1 MNKCCI
7 CRRIL
12 ESTMNCRDCEN
23 FIPPSGPEYYGWGE
37 CKIIGRSVH
46 SEGACVAFKDKEDT
60 NDDFASKCEKKDTQ
74 ITPVK
79 IEIVKKKTEV
89 DETKYYFMVYVYDNK
104 GELIEAKWFNAENLA
119 GRYAF
124 EMEQYYKFLK
134 ED

>member
-1 MNKCCI
+1 M
-7 CRRIL
+7 
-12 ESTMNCRDCEN
+12 SSD
-23 FIPPSGPEYYGWGE
+23 
-37 CKIIGRSVH
+37 
-46 SEGACVAFKDKEDT
+46 
-60 NDDFASKCEKKDTQ
+60 KCEMFEEEKPK

-79 IEIVKKKTEV
+79 VEIVKKKNEV

-104 GELIEAKWFNAENLA
+104 RELIDAKWFNSENLA